1 MAGASPGRGPRN
13 MWSAG
18 VTRSGSLQSKLRS
31 ATGLDLPLACRPCTR
46 SPGRRR
52 AQVLRCTA
60 RRHSAVSATG
70 WSTGRRPNDA
80 AVRATIW
87 LACALRGELHPL
99 LGLVTAGK
107 CGPSRAGG
115 LHRVA
120 AMVALVRGPR
130 SRRCCST
137 DGTRSAFP
145 TTQSDGTPT
154 HAGRSGSASACATA
168 CRPRRSPSCSQRPAA
183 GSASASTLVS
193 LRPRPWRSGGGTARS
208 RPTTGTGRASTRS
221 ARGECWNR
229 SRGNACWIRAWGPV
243 LVGQRL
249 ADRTRGARRRPSPP
263 ELLIS
268 PKCRARARRG
278 SFSAQPPASV
288 MA

>member
-137 DGTRSAFP
+137 DGTRSAFA

-221 ARGECWNR
+221 ARGECWNAFPR
-229 SRGNACWIRAWGPV
+229 ERLLDQS
-243 LVGQRL
+243 VG
-249 ADRTRGARRRPSPP
+249 AGARRSAARGSDARRPAKTFAP

-268 PKCRARARRG
+268 PKCTARARRG